1 MKYIEN
7 SMENK
12 HADVR
17 VKRVNPI
24 FSGAFSL
31 PFPIVTRTKGE
42 LKPDLLIS
50 TLITG
55 RYA

>member
-1 MKYIEN
+1 
-7 SMENK
+7 MENK